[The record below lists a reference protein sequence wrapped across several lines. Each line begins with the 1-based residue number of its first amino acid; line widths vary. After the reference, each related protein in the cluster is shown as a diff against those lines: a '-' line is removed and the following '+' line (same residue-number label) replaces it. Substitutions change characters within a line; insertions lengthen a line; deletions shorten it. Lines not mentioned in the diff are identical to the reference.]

1 LRLTA
6 EFALVRK
13 RGKLVQGP
21 LIRVSALKT
30 SSADEPTRIGIVTSK
45 KVGGA
50 VVRNRV
56 RRRLREIFRLARP
69 DLNPGWM
76 MVTSAKSTAASA
88 SFEELREEWLL
99 LVRRLSILRV
109 SA

>member
-1 LRLTA
+1 M
-6 EFALVRK
+6 
-13 RGKLVQGP
+13 VQGS
-21 LIRVSALKT
+21 LIRVSALK
-30 SSADEPTRIGIVTSK
+30 SDSNARPTRIGVVTSK

-69 DLNPGWM
+69 DLSPGWM
-76 MVTSAKSTAASA
+76 IITSAKTAAADA